1 MVAGRNDDTGRGWA
15 PYGLATRVAA
25 AEVRAQAELDT
36 AIADLGVVEALRLD
50 DRTRLDIETMVGGL
64 VATIGSTLRRHAA
77 RMLSDRDVDGAM
89 VLRPVAELMPRLTAA
104 GLLRDRAL
112 VAVLV
117 RRARHDQIAAA
128 LPLLPTADGTPGLL
142 IRLAGDADA
151 AVAEAALA
159 LLGLDGR
166 RREAWEQG
174 EVGPVDLPMEL
185 HARLAWHVAA
195 VLRADDG
202 SAAVSRAV
210 DRALAEATGRL
221 LAGHDDDRNA
231 DAVALRLAAALDPRA
246 NEIVALLVA
255 AIDDRRLDLFTAL
268 IAHALDIGMPDMR
281 AIVIDPVGDRLWL
294 ALRALSVDRTSLA
307 RIALALAD
315 ADRRRDI
322 DGFAV
327 QLDAIAA
334 VPATEAAAILSPLTL
349 PAAFHAAIQATG
361 QRPRW

>member
-25 AEVRAQAELDT
+25 AEARAQAELDT
-36 AIADLGVVEALRLD
+36 AIADLGVIEALRLD
-50 DRTRLDIETMVGGL
+50 DRTRLDIETMAGGL
-64 VATIGSTLRRHAA
+64 VATIGSILRRHAA
-77 RMLSDRDVDGAM
+77 CLLSDRDIDGTA
-89 VLRPVAELMPRLTAA
+89 VLRPVAELMPRLVAA
-104 GLLRDRAL
+104 GLLRDRTLMA
-112 VAVLV
+112 ALV

-142 IRLAGDADA
+142 LRLAGDTDAD
-151 AVAEAALA
+151 VAEAALA
-159 LLGLDGR
+159 LLGLDGH
-166 RREAWEQG
+166 RREAWERG
-174 EVGPVDLPMEL
+174 EAGPVDLPMEL
-185 HARLAWHVAA
+185 HAWLAWRVAA

-202 SAAVSRAV
+202 SAAVTRAV

-221 LAGHDDDRNA
+221 LAGHDDDKTV
-231 DAVALRLAAALDPRA
+231 DVVALGLAMTLDCGA
-246 NEIVALLVA
+246 NDIVALLVA

-294 ALRALSVDRTSLA
+294 ALRALSVDRASLA

-315 ADRRRDI
+315 ADQRRDI

-334 VPATEAAAILSPLTL
+334 VPAAEAAAILSPLAL

-361 QRPRW
+361 SRPRW